1 MSGTPSSIEAH
12 YVNAFK
18 AGIEQAFQQT
28 ESVFEPYLQK
38 DSQKSEY
45 QYWDRIGEAEDMVE
59 DTTRYGDNPQSE
71 IAHDRRRIG
80 LRDFELGKP
89 IDEKDLKR
97 VAEDPMN
104 AYTQALLASTKRKK
118 DDFFLEQYFG
128 TAYTGKSG
136 GTSITYVK
144 GVGDADSHNIVVG
157 AASAGSSNP
166 ATATDTDGA
175 TSILAVGAAGTEGI
189 SVGGQFAGFG
199 QTALTSAS
207 GLTIEKL
214 KGLRTTM
221 LQLEAMDQDA
231 ILNCFI
237 TAKQFEDLLN
247 EDKIINSDYAVRK
260 SLAEGQVTS
269 FMGYRFIHSERLP
282 LVGSERRC
290 VVTLPKAY
298 KMTIGADTSAD
309 MWRLT
314 GKKKIPYIYFKLCMG
329 GSRMWGENSAEIRC
343 AE

>member
-1 MSGTPSSIEAH
+1 MSGTASSIETH
-12 YVNAFK
+12 YVNQFK

-45 QYWDRIGEAEDMVE
+45 QYWDRIGEAEDMIE
-59 DTTRYGDNPQSE
+59 DTTRYGDNPISE
-71 IAHDRRRIG
+71 IDFDRRRIG

-97 VAEDPMN
+97 VAEDPQN

-128 TAYTGKSG
+128 NAHTGKKGDTTISF
-136 GTSITYVK
+136 VK
-144 GVGDADSHNIVVG
+144 GVNDADSHNIVVG
-157 AASAGSSNP
+157 ATSNGSSNKVLTP
-166 ATATDTDGA
+166 DVDGA
-175 TSILAVGAAGTEGI
+175 NSIISVGGAGTEGI
-189 SVGGQFAGFG
+189 SVGSQFAGFG
-199 QTALTSAS
+199 QTALTAGS

-237 TAKQFEDLLN
+237 TARQFEDLLN

-260 SLAEGQVTS
+260 SLAEGKVTS

-290 VVTLPKAY
+290 VVALPRAY
-298 KMTIGADTSAD
+298 KMTIGADTAGD

-329 GSRMWGENSAEIRC
+329 GSRMWGENAAEIRC